1 MTATRPAKERR
12 PEYTVTWTSSPIG
25 SRRGAQLAAL
35 ELCDLADQRALH
47 ELSPRAEDSPKPND
61 SKRTPT
67 VIQRLAGDP
76 NGSHLMNFPFA
87 FTVFILLM
95 IGAIVMCAGMM
106 VPNVGATA
114 IGFLLT
120 LLGTA
125 LYCGRLPDE

>member
-1 MTATRPAKERR
+1 
-12 PEYTVTWTSSPIG
+12 
-25 SRRGAQLAAL
+25 
-35 ELCDLADQRALH
+35 
-47 ELSPRAEDSPKPND
+47 
-61 SKRTPT
+61 
-67 VIQRLAGDP
+67 
-76 NGSHLMNFPFA
+76 MNFPFA

-106 VPNVGATA
+106 VPNVGATL